1 MDAVLIPKVILVLNK
16 YNSVYV
22 VDKESK
28 TSLES
33 ARKWAGKGCREF
45 EVDNSGF
52 TAKITAESFPDYS
65 SQGGKLSFCMVEF
78 HHKDIGTFE
87 SGISTQNLFSVI
99 AQSKVEKGRVSGEF
113 SFCKG
118 GNLTYI
124 VGPWMKEYK
133 EYSGNYEKK
142 VQYITTSKTTKRKVG
157 VVYSTKTARKLY
169 LGSMYSCKI
178 EVGYKDSYTD
188 EYKKVHVYLNVTN
201 MTKEKLDDLK
211 STSVGDLLMEY
222 LTQDHYSLSFNSS
235 LIPMIE
241 CERLI
246 EDLDYDYPSLVAK
259 SLSKV
264 KWGIYNYNRS
274 MYRIHFLK
282 KNLDDNFIVNRSTT
296 KLIKDRFWE
305 DFLKEWKSRGTM
317 GDQTAPWN
325 PKGVVGAFAGYLFRS
340 PVDGKFNPPGKI
352 IEDIYGINIIEDL
365 EKRFS
370 GYLDSM
376 TFEDFKSHQEFL
388 DSIKYYKGDERIYP
402 YTVRLY
408 LKKDNSTDSV
418 IYKKLISTEFFG
430 MSDNLVKHILK
441 VLITE
446 TPKYTTEKGIS
457 SFTYDISKE
466 RVSLTNELR
475 KEMRSIW
482 FSFIEVED
490 YSDKRSMK
498 ELLQKLESKS

>member
-22 VDKESK
+22 VDKENK

-52 TAKITAESFPDYS
+52 TARITAESFPDYS

-99 AQSKVEKGRVSGEF
+99 AQSKVENGRISGEF

-118 GNLTYI
+118 RNLTYI
-124 VGPWMKEYK
+124 VGPWMKEYN
-133 EYSGNYEKK
+133 EYLGNYKKK
-142 VQYITTSKTTKRKVG
+142 VQYIATSKTTKRKVG
-157 VVYSTKTARKLY
+157 VVYSTKTSRKLY
-169 LGSMYSCKI
+169 LGPMYSCRL

-188 EYKKVHVYLNVTN
+188 EYKKVHVYLDITN
-201 MTKEKLDDLK
+201 KTEEDLDDLRK
-211 STSVGDLLMEY
+211 MSVGEILMDY
-222 LTQDHYSLSFNSS
+222 LIHDHYSLSFNSS
-235 LIPMIE
+235 LSSMIE

-259 SLSKV
+259 SLSKMN
-264 KWGIYNYNRS
+264 WGVHNYSGS
-274 MYRIHFLK
+274 MYRIHYLK
-282 KNLDDNFIVNRSTT
+282 KNLDDNFIVNGSTT

-325 PKGVVGAFAGYLFRS
+325 PKGVVAALVGYLFRN
-340 PVDGKFNPPGKI
+340 PVDGKFNPPSKI
-352 IEDIYGINIIEDL
+352 IEDIYGINIVEDL

-376 TFEDFKSHQEFL
+376 TFEDFKSHQKFL
-388 DSIKYYKGDERIYP
+388 GSIKYYKGDERIYP

-418 IYKKLISTEFFG
+418 IYKKFTSTEFFG

-441 VLITE
+441 VLMTK
-446 TPKYTTEKGIS
+446 TPRYTTEKGIS
-457 SFTYDISKE
+457 SFAYDISKE

-490 YSDKRSMK
+490 YSDKRSMRA
-498 ELLQKLESKS
+498 LLQKLESRS

>member
-33 ARKWAGKGCREF
+33 ARKWAGKGYREF

-99 AQSKVEKGRVSGEF
+99 AQSKVEKGRISGEF

-178 EVGYKDSYTD
+178 EVGYKDSYID
-188 EYKKVHVYLNVTN
+188 EYKKVHVYLDVTN
-201 MTKEKLDDLK
+201 MTKEELDDLK
-211 STSVGDLLMEY
+211 NRSVGELLMEY
-222 LTQDHYSLSFNSS
+222 LIQSHYSLSFNSS
-235 LIPMIE
+235 LTSMIE

-246 EDLDYDYPSLVAK
+246 EDLDYDYPSLVAE
-259 SLSKV
+259 SLSKMN
-264 KWGIYNYNRS
+264 WGIYNYNGS
-274 MYRIHFLK
+274 MYRIHYLK

-325 PKGVVGAFAGYLFRS
+325 PKGVVAALVGYLFRS

-352 IEDIYGINIIEDL
+352 IEDIYGINIVEDL

-370 GYLDSM
+370 EYLDSM
-376 TFEDFKSHQEFL
+376 TFEDFKSHQKFL
-388 DSIKYYKGDERIYP
+388 DSIEYYKGDERIYP
-402 YTVRLY
+402 HTVRLY
-408 LKKDNSTDSV
+408 LKKDNSIDSTL
-418 IYKKLISTEFFG
+418 YKKLISTDFFG
-430 MSDNLVKHILK
+430 MSDNLVRHILE
-441 VLITE
+441 VLMTK
-446 TPKYTTEKGIS
+446 TPRYTSEKGIS
-457 SFTYDISKE
+457 SFAYDISKE
-466 RVSLTNELR
+466 RASLTDDLR
-475 KEMRSIW
+475 KEMRDIW
-482 FSFIEVED
+482 FSFINVED

-498 ELLQKLESKS
+498 KLLQKLESKN

>member
-33 ARKWAGKGCREF
+33 ARKWAGKGYREF

-52 TAKITAESFPDYS
+52 TARITTESFPDYS

-78 HHKDIGTFE
+78 YHKDVGTFE

-99 AQSKVEKGRVSGEF
+99 AQSKIEKGRISGEF

-142 VQYITTSKTTKRKVG
+142 VQYIETSKTTKRKIG

-169 LGSMYSCKI
+169 LGPMYSCKI

-188 EYKKVHVYLNVTN
+188 EYKKVHVYLDITN
-201 MTKEKLDDLK
+201 KTEEELDDLRGM
-211 STSVGDLLMEY
+211 SVGEILMEY
-222 LTQDHYSLSFNSS
+222 LIQDHYSLSFNSS
-235 LIPMIE
+235 LTPMIE
-241 CERLI
+241 CERFI
-246 EDLDYDYPSLVAK
+246 EDQDYDYPSLVSK

-264 KWGIYNYNRS
+264 NWGLYNYNRS

-282 KNLDDNFIVNRSTT
+282 KNLDDNFIVNRSTI

-305 DFLKEWKSRGTM
+305 DFLKEWKNRGTM
-317 GDQTAPWN
+317 GDRVAPWN
-325 PKGVVGAFAGYLFRS
+325 PKGVVGAFAGHLFRGL
-340 PVDGKFNPPGKI
+340 VEGKFNPPGKI
-352 IEDIYGINIIEDL
+352 IEDIYGINIIEEL

-370 GYLDSM
+370 EYLDSM
-376 TFEDFKSHQEFL
+376 TFEDFKSHQKFL
-388 DSIKYYKGDERIYP
+388 DSIEYYKGDERIYP
-402 YTVRLY
+402 HTVRLY
-408 LKKDNSTDSV
+408 LKKDNSIDSI

-430 MSDNLVKHILK
+430 MSDNLVRHILK
-441 VLITE
+441 VLMTK
-446 TPKYTTEKGIS
+446 TPRYTSEKGIS
-457 SFTYDISKE
+457 SFAYDISKE
-466 RVSLTNELR
+466 KVSLTDDLR
-475 KEMRSIW
+475 KEMRDIW
-482 FSFIEVED
+482 FSFINVED

-498 ELLQKLESKS
+498 ELLQKLESKD

>member
-52 TAKITAESFPDYS
+52 TAKITAKSFPDYS

-99 AQSKVEKGRVSGEF
+99 AQSKIENGRISGEF

-118 GNLTYI
+118 RNLTYI
-124 VGPWMKEYK
+124 VGPWMKEYN
-133 EYSGNYEKK
+133 EYLGNYKKK
-142 VQYITTSKTTKRKVG
+142 VQYIATSKTTKRKVG
-157 VVYSTKTARKLY
+157 VVYSTKTSRKLY
-169 LGSMYSCKI
+169 LGPMYSCRL

-188 EYKKVHVYLNVTN
+188 EYKKVHVYLDITN
-201 MTKEKLDDLK
+201 KTEEDLDDLRK
-211 STSVGDLLMEY
+211 MSVGEILMDY
-222 LTQDHYSLSFNSS
+222 LIHDHYSLSFNSS
-235 LIPMIE
+235 LSSMIE
-241 CERLI
+241 CERLT
-246 EDLDYDYPSLVAK
+246 EDRNYDYPSLVVGSIPKIRAE
-259 SLSKV
+259 S
-264 KWGIYNYNRS
+264 YDYTRS
-274 MYRIHFLK
+274 MYRINSLK
-282 KNLDDNFIVNRSTT
+282 KNLEDKFIVDGIVIRM
-296 KLIKDRFWE
+296 IKDKSWE
-305 DFLKEWKSRGTM
+305 NFLKDWKNRGTI
-317 GDQTAPWN
+317 GDRMAPWD
-325 PKGVVGAFAGYLFRS
+325 PKEVVGAFTNYMFRL
-340 PVDGKFNPPGKI
+340 PIDEKFSPPGKL
-352 IEDIYGINIIEDL
+352 IEDIYRINIVEDL
-365 EKRFS
+365 ERRFS
-370 GYLDSM
+370 EYLDSM
-376 TFEDFKSHQEFL
+376 TFEDFKSHQKFL
-388 DSIKYYKGDERIYP
+388 DSIECYRGDERIYP
-402 YTVRLY
+402 HTVRLY
-408 LKKDNSTDSV
+408 LKEDNSIDSV
-418 IYKKLISTEFFG
+418 IYKKFTSTEFFG

-441 VLITE
+441 VLMTK
-446 TPKYTTEKGIS
+446 TPRYTTEKGIS

-498 ELLQKLESKS
+498 ELLQKLESKD